1 MFAWQIALGV
11 ELLVILAALSVF
23 LKAANA
29 EAGPRTFVKLV
40 AVIVAVLATLLAGC
54 TLTKAVL
61 KKLAAEGGEGSTYF
75 IIIFTEEPEPAPAR
89 YVPSSPAYRATRTP
103 AVGGAAPEWEGDL
116 RKAKWHERGEMMKRK
131 WAERG
136 S

>member
-11 ELLVILAALSVF
+11 ELLAVLGALLVF

-40 AVIVAVLATLLAGC
+40 AVIVAVVATLLAAC

-61 KKLAAEGGEGSTYF
+61 EKLERDEAGGATF
-75 IIIFTEEPEPAPAR
+75 FIIFTDEPEAAPVR
-89 YVPSSPAYRATRTP
+89 YAPPPAYKGATT
-103 AVGGAAPEWEGDL
+103 GARGPVPEWKGDL
-116 RKAKWHERGEMMKRK
+116 RKAKWHERGEMMKKK

>member
-11 ELLVILAALSVF
+11 ELLVVLVALLVF

-40 AVIVAVLATLLAGC
+40 AVIVAVLATLLAAC

-61 KKLAAEGGEGSTYF
+61 KTVYAEEAGPTTF
-75 IIIFTEEPEPAPAR
+75 FIIFTDEPEPAPVR
-89 YVPSSPAYRATRTP
+89 FVPSPPAYK
-103 AVGGAAPEWEGDL
+103 GAKTTGVRGPVPEWKGDL

-136 S
+136 N

>member
-11 ELLVILAALSVF
+11 ELLAVLAALLVF

-40 AVIVAVLATLLAGC
+40 AVIVAVSATLLAAC

-61 KKLAAEGGEGSTYF
+61 KTPKAKEAGGDTTF
-75 IIIFTEEPEPAPAR
+75 FIIFTDEPEPAPAR
-89 YVPSSPAYRATRTP
+89 YVPSSPAYKAKTT
-103 AVGGAAPEWEGDL
+103 GARERVAEWKGDL
-116 RKAKWHERGEMMKRK
+116 RKAKWHERGEMMKKK

-136 S
+136 N

>member
-11 ELLVILAALSVF
+11 ELLAVLAALLVF

-40 AVIVAVLATLLAGC
+40 AVIVAVLATLLAAC

-61 KKLAAEGGEGSTYF
+61 EKLERDEARGATF
-75 IIIFTEEPEPAPAR
+75 FIIFTDEPEPAPAR
-89 YVPSSPAYRATRTP
+89 YVPSSPAYKAKTT
-103 AVGGAAPEWEGDL
+103 GAREPVAEWKGDL
-116 RKAKWHERGEMMKRK
+116 RKAKWHERGEMMKKK